1 MRVEELTD
9 EQWQV
14 WRDLR
19 LEALLDTPIGFGE
32 LHADAL
38 CKTDEDWQAVPRRP
52 GLQLLAWD
60 GDRPVGMAGGFRRED
75 GTPVLYAVYVQP
87 AARGGAGLEL
97 LVDRVVAWCAPEPL
111 VLDVHVDNHRAH
123 AAYLKLG
130 FVDTGGRTDGGGIDG
145 RGLVEMIRRPPV
157 LGEVSD

>member
-1 MRVEELTD
+1 MHVEELAA
-9 EQWQV
+9 EQWIL

-38 CKTDEDWQAVPRRP
+38 CKTDEDWQAVPTRP

-87 AARGGAGLEL
+87 AARGGAVLAL
-97 LVDRVVAWCAPEPL
+97 LVDHVARWCAPEPL
-111 VLDVHVDNHRAH
+111 VLDVHVDNVRAH

-130 FVDTGGRTDGGGIDG
+130 FVDTGGRTPGGGIDG
-145 RGLVEMIRRPPV
+145 RGLLEMVR
-157 LGEVSD
+157 G